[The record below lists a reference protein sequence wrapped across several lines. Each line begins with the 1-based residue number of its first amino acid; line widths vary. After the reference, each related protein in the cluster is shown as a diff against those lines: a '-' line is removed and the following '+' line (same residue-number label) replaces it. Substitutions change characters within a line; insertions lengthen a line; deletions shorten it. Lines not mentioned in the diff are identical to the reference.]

1 MAETV
6 PSHPTS
12 PAFAG
17 PSRSAERLRRS
28 DTVLVIGLGR
38 FGSAL
43 ATSLEDM
50 GHDVL
55 GVDLDPGLVADH
67 ASELSQVMEADTT
80 RLDTLRQIGAEDV
93 GAAAVAIG
101 PDIEAS
107 ILTTAA
113 LVDLGVTPIWAKA
126 LTEPHARILER
137 IGASEVVFPER
148 DMGVRV
154 AHQVTGRMIDWFQLD
169 DGFALVETRAPAS
182 MIGKTLQESQA
193 RRLFGV
199 TVVSIKPVGSAFT
212 YATADTVIGQG
223 DVLLVAADTKAAEE
237 FTKQR

>member
-1 MAETV
+1 M
-6 PSHPTS
+6 
-12 PAFAG
+12 
-17 PSRSAERLRRS
+17 
-28 DTVLVIGLGR
+28 
-38 FGSAL
+38 
-43 ATSLEDM
+43 
-50 GHDVL
+50 
-55 GVDLDPGLVADH
+55 
-67 ASELSQVMEADTT
+67 
-80 RLDTLRQIGAEDV
+80 
-93 GAAAVAIG
+93 
-101 PDIEAS
+101 
-107 ILTTAA
+107 
-113 LVDLGVTPIWAKA
+113 
-126 LTEPHARILER
+126 
-137 IGASEVVFPER
+137 VFPER

-212 YATADTVIGQG
+212 YATADTVIGRG

>member
-1 MAETV
+1 MADTDTPHL
-6 PSHPTS
+6 PSPVYPEPT
-12 PAFAG
+12 
-17 PSRSAERLRRS
+17 RSTERLRRS

-43 ATSLEDM
+43 AISLEDM

-55 GVDLDPGLVADH
+55 GVDLDPDLVADH
-67 ASELSQVMEADTT
+67 ASVLSAVMEADTT
-80 RLDTLRQIGAEDV
+80 RLETLRQMGAEDV
-93 GAAAVAIG
+93 GAAVVAIG
-101 PDIEAS
+101 ADIEAS

-182 MIGKTLQESQA
+182 MIGQTLQESQA
-193 RRLFGV
+193 RRRFGV
-199 TVVSIKPVGSAFT
+199 TVVSIKPVNESFT
-212 YATADTVIGQG
+212 YATADTVIGEG
-223 DVLLVAADTKAAEE
+223 DVLLVAADTKAAEK
-237 FTKQR
+237 FTRQR

>member
-17 PSRSAERLRRS
+17 PPRSAERLRRS

-67 ASELSQVMEADTT
+67 ANALSQVMEADTT

-93 GAAAVAIG
+93 GAAV
-101 PDIEAS
+101 
-107 ILTTAA
+107 
-113 LVDLGVTPIWAKA
+113 
-126 LTEPHARILER
+126 
-137 IGASEVVFPER
+137 
-148 DMGVRV
+148 
-154 AHQVTGRMIDWFQLD
+154 
-169 DGFALVETRAPAS
+169 
-182 MIGKTLQESQA
+182 
-193 RRLFGV
+193 
-199 TVVSIKPVGSAFT
+199 
-212 YATADTVIGQG
+212 
-223 DVLLVAADTKAAEE
+223 VAAGFFGGMAVSAP
-237 FTKQR
+237 